1 MHELNFHRSP
11 LSLSL
16 SLSLSVLCTGLKL
29 ENGKRYSQL
38 VEKPFHISHAALA
51 VDHSDTGSSSFPQ
64 QLIGVHAI
72 VEKTDYIICY
82 LDASRDHIQQP
93 LDLKI
98 SEGEEIILYFE
109 LVTDCPVTVFLTGYF
124 IEEPVFPQSSED
136 FDNEYSLSD
145 FSVGEE
151 SEDVSSEED
160 SAGGL
165 TSLLYCETLSSGE
178 SDKDYTGHPRRKANS
193 ILSLPPTIEEIADET
208 GSSRVCSHHLI
219 FQVGRDSK
227 IESPYLKFKETA
239 VALFAFPPSC
249 FQKNEKVKG

>member
-1 MHELNFHRSP
+1 MRVTHVYVFTKMFWGKSSHARGISAQIEFWP
-11 LSLSL
+11 LSL
-16 SLSLSVLCTGLKL
+16 LCIGLKL

-51 VDHSDTGSSSFPQ
+51 LDRSDTGTPSFPQ

-98 SEGEEIILYFE
+98 SEGEEIVLYFE

-124 IEEPVFPQSSED
+124 IEEPVFPQGSED

-160 SAGGL
+160 SAAEL
-165 TSLLYCETLSSGE
+165 TSLLYGEMLSSGD
-178 SDKDYTGHPRRKANS
+178 SDEDYTGHPGRKLNS
-193 ILSLPPTIEEIADET
+193 ILSLPPTIEEITDENR
-208 GSSRVCSHHLI
+208 SSGVCKAI
-219 FQVGRDSK
+219 
-227 IESPYLKFKETA
+227 PTT
-239 VALFAFPPSC
+239 
-249 FQKNEKVKG
+249 